1 MLEMVYCPD
10 WNVLS
15 AFTCD
20 RIVTDGKKKLGGRI
34 WIVPE
39 QFSFE
44 TERSLC
50 AAGGAQISRYAEVL
64 SFSRLADRALAVCGG
79 IARPTADQGGRIM
92 ALGAAVEQVRTKLQF
107 FARSARKADFLV
119 QLLSMVD
126 ELKTCR
132 MGSNQLYAAAQKLEG
147 ALAVKTEELALLLEA
162 YETVCSHGAQEP
174 RDRLELLCAHIA
186 QRGFGEDFHLY
197 VDGFFGFTAIELEI
211 LGAFLAQGIPV
222 TVCLCCDDLFHGAQ
236 VFADVRRA
244 AANLMHLAETCG
256 TEIRQVEL
264 PASDHPLSGVALS
277 AFTGQKEEDASGL
290 CLYPCQ
296 TSSEE
301 ASAICGEILSHV
313 RSGGRY
319 RDIAVACA
327 DPEGLTPILEAEFI
341 HCGIPA
347 FFAGKTPA
355 LRTPILSAVL
365 CAVRAASGRM
375 EQADVLAW
383 LKSDCAPLEQEE
395 CDLLENYVLLWDLN
409 GERWQQEWVLHP
421 RGFGYAL
428 EDDDRQMLA
437 MLNALRETCISPLI
451 ALRTAMQKDDTVG
464 QYVQA
469 VYDFLC
475 RTQFSERLERRLSR
489 LEADGSLQLYQVT
502 RQLYELLLHAL
513 EQLYAV
519 QYSIQTSPEEFV
531 RLLEILLSQYQV
543 GAIPG
548 TLDAVIVGTPEQ
560 LQHRASRQLYLC
572 GCIDGSFP
580 PVSSGGSLLNEAER
594 SRLRQAGVVLAPDEN
609 QQMDRAMVSAY
620 ATLCAPSEKLW
631 LSAAGEQHA
640 YLFDTLCKLYPEA
653 RQTTFSSPDDATV
666 QTLGLYLAKG
676 GEVISPPEEALAYRD
691 WLQAAVCYDFGS
703 LAEKDVQGLYG
714 STLSLSASRID
725 RYAACRFSFFLQDG
739 LKARERKAASF
750 DAPIYGTFVHY
761 VLEQTLREVKRLGGM
776 KKISDAQLQGIADVH
791 MKDYLLKWVDPVL
804 LASPRFS
811 YLLHR
816 NFAEVSQVVQVL
828 GDELRQSEFIPTD
841 FELTFAPGQTL
852 PPVEIHTPQHNARI
866 SGAVDRVDLFEA
878 GGYTFFRVIDYK
890 TGKKS
895 FDYTELLERRGLQM
909 LIYLF
914 ALQKNGTQYYGKA
927 LHPAGVLYVPARD
940 SLLYFSQCPPEGTDT
955 QAERLENHRRKG
967 LLLNDSL
974 LLQAMEPC
982 GEDNPKLLPYK
993 IKKDGPDGDLMDLE
1007 QLSMLKRYVNHE
1019 LEALTDEIYT
1029 GLVTP
1034 NPYFR
1039 GANSS
1044 CSYCPYESVCHP
1056 DLCPSTPR
1064 SLASTGAKEFWAR
1077 LAQKEAQHG

>member
-1 MLEMVYCPD
+1 MLEMVYSPD
-10 WNVLS
+10 WNALS
-15 AFTCD
+15 AFACG
-20 RIVTDGKKKLGGRI
+20 RIVADGKKELGGRI

-50 AAGGAQISRYAEVL
+50 AAGGARISRYAEVL

-92 ALGAAVEQVRTKLQF
+92 ALGAAVEQVRSKLQF
-107 FARSARKADFLV
+107 FARSARKADFLM

-132 MGSNQLYAAAQKLEG
+132 MGSEQLYAAAEKLEG
-147 ALAVKTEELALLLEA
+147 ALAVKTGELALLLEA
-162 YETVCSHGAQEP
+162 YEAICAHGAQDP
-174 RDRLELLCAHIA
+174 RDRLELLCDHIA
-186 QRGFGEDFHLY
+186 QRGFGKDYHIY

-211 LGAFLAQGIPV
+211 LGAFLAQGTPV
-222 TVCLCCDDLFHGAQ
+222 TVCLCCDGLFHGAQ

-244 AANLMHLAETCG
+244 AGNLMHQAERSG
-256 TEIRQVEL
+256 AEIRQMAL
-264 PASDHPLSGVALS
+264 PASTHPISAVALS
-277 AFTGQKEEDASGL
+277 AFTGKKEESAPGL

-301 ASAICGEILSHV
+301 ARAICGEILSHV

-319 RDIAVACA
+319 RDITVACA
-327 DPEGLTPILEAEFI
+327 DQEALSPILEAEFAR
-341 HCGIPA
+341 CGIPA

-375 EQADVLAW
+375 EQADILAW
-383 LKSDCAPLEQEE
+383 LKSDCAPLEQDA
-395 CDLLENYVLLWDLN
+395 CDLLENYVLLWDLS

-421 RGFGYAL
+421 RGFGYEL
-428 EDDDRQMLA
+428 DEDDRQTLA
-437 MLNALRETCISPLI
+437 MLNSLREVCISPLI
-451 ALRTAMQKDDTVG
+451 ALRTAMQNGDTVG

-475 RTQFSERLERRLSR
+475 RTHFSERLERRLSR
-489 LEADGSLQLYQVT
+489 LEADGLLQLHQVT

-519 QYSIQTSPEEFV
+519 QYSIPSSPEEFV

-548 TLDAVIVGTPEQ
+548 TLDAVIVGTPDQ

-572 GCIDGSFP
+572 GCVDGSFP
-580 PVSSGGSLLNEAER
+580 PVSSGGSLLNETER

-620 ATLCAPSEKLW
+620 ATLCAPSEKLF
-631 LSAAGEQHA
+631 LSAAGEQRA
-640 YLFDTLCKLYPEA
+640 YLFDTLCKLYPDA
-653 RQTTFSSPDDATV
+653 LQTVVPSPDDATV
-666 QTLGLYLAKG
+666 RTLGLYLARG
-676 GEVISPPEEALAYRD
+676 GKAASPPEEAIAYRD
-691 WLQAAVCYDFGS
+691 WLHKAADYDFGGLS
-703 LAEKDVQGLYG
+703 EKDVQGLYG
-714 STLSLSASRID
+714 STLHLSASRID

-739 LKARERKAASF
+739 LKAKERKAASF

-761 VLEQTLREVKRLGGM
+761 VLEQTLREVKQLGGM
-776 KKISDAQLQGIADVH
+776 KNISDVQLQGIADVH
-791 MKDYLLKWVDPVL
+791 MKDYLTKWVDPVL
-804 LASPRFS
+804 LASPRLS

-816 NFAEVSQVVQVL
+816 NFTEVSQVVQVL
-828 GDELRQSEFIPTD
+828 GDELRQSRFIPTD
-841 FELTFAPGQTL
+841 FELTFAPGQPL
-852 PPVEIHTPQHNARI
+852 PPVEIHTPRHNASI
-866 SGAVDRVDLFEA
+866 SGAVDRVDLFEE

-940 SLLYFSQCPPEGTDT
+940 SLLYLSQRPPEGTDT
-955 QAERLENHRRKG
+955 QAERLGNHRRKG
-967 LLLNDSL
+967 LIMNDTL
-974 LLQAMEPC
+974 LLQAMEPS
-982 GEDNPKLLPYK
+982 GEEQPKLLPYK
-993 IKKDGPDGDLMDLE
+993 LKKDGPDGDLMDLA
-1007 QLSMLKRYVNHE
+1007 QLSMLKRYVNRE
-1019 LEALTDEIYT
+1019 LEALTDEIYA
-1029 GLVTP
+1029 GSVTP

-1039 GANSS
+1039 GTSGA
-1044 CSYCPYESVCHP
+1044 CSYCPYESACHP
-1056 DLCPSTPR
+1056 DLCRSTPR
-1064 SLASTGAKEFWAR
+1064 SLSSTGAKEFWAH